1 MEEIVNLDKLPK
13 GNRCKIVT
21 SKQYGNYSDI
31 ELKKTKEIY
40 IQEFDKF
47 LVDLI
52 KRNGTTKL

>member
-1 MEEIVNLDKLPK
+1 MNDIVNLDKLPK

-21 SKQYGNYSDI
+21 SKR
-31 ELKKTKEIY
+31 LKKTKEWY
-40 IQEFDKF
+40 IEEFDKF